1 MGRLQ
6 IDSHSLNTPVGFIY
20 IYINRY
26 FEWWIRSK
34 PSKVCVRIRIQVNQP
49 ISAKITLN
57 CAHIRPLVSI
67 DNHIVIKWGEEA
79 ILSNSCQLS
88 AMKNTLSYRKK
99 PTKMPQAHIVVVA
112 CNPLNCMRVFGHRGE
127 VEIAQKM
134 QRIKQNYKQSSKQDL
149 PWFCI
154 FIFPKKEK
162 NECSS
167 FVFSRPTTA
176 DVIGFPRSYNNPLEE
191 ESYTGL
197 VYFVGEFSKV

>member
-1 MGRLQ
+1 MGCLQ

-49 ISAKITLN
+49 ISAKIT

-67 DNHIVIKWGEEA
+67 DNHIIIKWGEEA

-149 PWFCI
+149 PWFRI

>member
-1 MGRLQ
+1 
-6 IDSHSLNTPVGFIY
+6 
-20 IYINRY
+20 
-26 FEWWIRSK
+26 
-34 PSKVCVRIRIQVNQP
+34 
-49 ISAKITLN
+49 
-57 CAHIRPLVSI
+57 
-67 DNHIVIKWGEEA
+67 
-79 ILSNSCQLS
+79 
-88 AMKNTLSYRKK
+88 MKNTLSYRKK

-149 PWFCI
+149 PRFCI
-154 FIFPKKEK
+154 FIFLKKKEM
-162 NECSS
+162 SAAHL
-167 FVFSRPTTA
+167 FPFRPTTA